1 MYDSQLAALI
11 QVAIPA
17 SVFIIMIC
25 LGMGLRPE
33 NFRQVFAFPRAILT
47 GIAGQM
53 ILMPAMAFA
62 VAAVLGK
69 DNLTLQ
75 IGLVLL
81 ASCPGGPLSNSF
93 VYLGR
98 GRVDLSV
105 CMTAVNGF
113 LALLT
118 TPIIASLGIA
128 VFAGENTDI
137 QLPLLKTILQIFLI
151 AILPVIIGM
160 IIHHRFPRFC
170 HDNQGL
176 AKVVSLILLIF
187 HLSLVVVTNF
197 SIIMES
203 FHIFFFPAFI
213 YCVLALALGY
223 LAAMIMRLDRDIRFT
238 IGIEVGLQNVV
249 LAILIANV
257 ILKRPDFALFI
268 FTYGLAA
275 LIAIF
280 PWIYLH
286 NRSKVEMPTVRP
298 Y

>member
-47 GIAGQM
+47 GITGQI

-105 CMTAVNGF
+105 SMTAVNGF
-113 LALLT
+113 LAPLT

-170 HDNQGL
+170 QDNQGL

-257 ILKRPDFALFI
+257 ILKRPDFALFV

-286 NRSKVEMPTVRP
+286 NRSKVKIPAVRS

>member
-47 GIAGQM
+47 GITGQM

-105 CMTAVNGF
+105 SMTAVNGF

-170 HDNQGL
+170 QDNQGL

-257 ILKRPDFALFI
+257 ILKRPDFALFV

-286 NRSKVEMPTVRP
+286 NRSKVKIPAVRS

>member
-33 NFRQVFAFPRAILT
+33 NFRQVFTFPRAILT
-47 GIAGQM
+47 GLAGQM

-69 DNLTLQ
+69 DNPTLQ

-105 CMTAVNGF
+105 SMTAVNGF

-137 QLPLLKTILQIFLI
+137 QLPFLKTILQIFLI

-176 AKVVSLILLIF
+176 AKVISLILLIF

-257 ILKRPDFALFI
+257 ILKRPDFALFV